1 MPPIDTPSARREST
15 VSPPETQTSN
25 VSAVSDSPSSSAAKR
40 PVPRSNQRHR
50 RRRWLP
56 WLGAAAVVGAI
67 VAGLWPKP
75 LPVEMAPA
83 AVGTLRA
90 TVNEEGK
97 TRIKN
102 RYVISAPVSGQLRR
116 IPLKA
121 GAEISAGDTV
131 AVIRSEEH
139 TSELQSQSNLVCRL

>member
-1 MPPIDTPSARREST
+1 MPPIDTPSASREST
-15 VSPPETQTSN
+15 VSPPETQTGN
-25 VSAVSDSPSSSAAKR
+25 VSAVSESQSSSTAKR
-40 PVPRSNQRHR
+40 PAQRTQQRHR
-50 RRRWLP
+50 TRRWLP
-56 WLGAAAVVGAI
+56 WAGAAVVLGAI
-67 VAGLWPKP
+67 VTGLWPKP
-75 LPVEMAPA
+75 LAVEMAA
-83 AVGTLRA
+83 ATVGTLRA